1 MESVSCHQKGL
12 VMGNILW
19 SVDKKIYSDKED
31 HTLAITGWAI
41 TRNQSEC
48 DFILYGSGKELFVP
62 EPSRC
67 ERADVAK
74 DLKETKDIKEVGNVG
89 FTVKIPEIIKLA
101 EEHEKLQLALRAGD
115 EKEIIWEAT
124 AAEVKD
130 FCEESLIE
138 YHIDEEQIT
147 QESILTVRGWV
158 VNQLEPDEIFVQ
170 GTDGSGMYDHQ
181 TKTSGRGRGK
191 GDFRRREKK
200 SGIQYY
206 CQSGE
211 YKRSEYLHLFQG
223 KRCTEN
229 LYCKCKKNKTGKYR
243 TVSAD
248 ETAVSEEQAEESG
261 IYKEKRYWKIYPL
274 CEKFPA

>member
-41 TRNQSEC
+41 TRDQSEC
-48 DFILYGSGKELFVP
+48 DFILYGSGKELSVP

-147 QESILTVRGWV
+147 GVSSRVLLRKKCLTT
-158 VNQLEPDEIFVQ
+158 NIIFI
-170 GTDGSGMYDHQ
+170 SPIWICLL
-181 TKTSGRGRGK
+181 K
-191 GDFRRREKK
+191 
-200 SGIQYY
+200 
-206 CQSGE
+206 
-211 YKRSEYLHLFQG
+211 
-223 KRCTEN
+223 
-229 LYCKCKKNKTGKYR
+229 
-243 TVSAD
+243 AD
-248 ETAVSEEQAEESG
+248 Y
-261 IYKEKRYWKIYPL
+261 IIKIRN
-274 CEKFPA
+274 

>member
-1 MESVSCHQKGL
+1 MT
-12 VMGNILW
+12 
-19 SVDKKIYSDKED
+19 KKIIL
-31 HTLAITGWAI
+31 LAITGWAI
-41 TRNQSEC
+41 TRDQSEC
-48 DFILYGSGKELFVP
+48 EFHFFMARERKLSVP

-147 QESILTVRGWV
+147 QESILTVRRLG
-158 VNQLEPDEIFVQ
+158 
-170 GTDGSGMYDHQ
+170 
-181 TKTSGRGRGK
+181 
-191 GDFRRREKK
+191 
-200 SGIQYY
+200 
-206 CQSGE
+206 
-211 YKRSEYLHLFQG
+211 
-223 KRCTEN
+223 
-229 LYCKCKKNKTGKYR
+229 CK
-243 TVSAD
+243 
-248 ETAVSEEQAEESG
+248 
-261 IYKEKRYWKIYPL
+261 
-274 CEKFPA
+274 PAGAG

>member
-41 TRNQSEC
+41 TRDQSEC
-48 DFILYGSGKELFVP
+48 DFILYGSGKELSVP

-170 GTDGSGMYDHQ
+170 GTDGKVLECTITRQRRPTWKRQRGFPKKRKEIWDSVLLSIWRIQ
-181 TKTSGRGRGK
+181 TIRISA
-191 GDFRRREKK
+191 
-200 SGIQYY
+200 SV
-206 CQSGE
+206 SGE
-211 YKRSEYLHLFQG
+211 KM
-223 KRCTEN
+223 
-229 LYCKCKKNKTGKYR
+229 YR
-243 TVSAD
+243 
-248 ETAVSEEQAEESG
+248 
-261 IYKEKRYWKIYPL
+261 
-274 CEKFPA
+274 KFIL

>member
-41 TRNQSEC
+41 TRDQSEC
-48 DFILYGSGKELFVP
+48 DFILYGSGKELSVP

-158 VNQLEPDEIFVQ
+158 VNQLSLI
-170 GTDGSGMYDHQ
+170 H
-181 TKTSGRGRGK
+181 
-191 GDFRRREKK
+191 
-200 SGIQYY
+200 I
-206 CQSGE
+206 
-211 YKRSEYLHLFQG
+211 
-223 KRCTEN
+223 
-229 LYCKCKKNKTGKYR
+229 
-243 TVSAD
+243 
-248 ETAVSEEQAEESG
+248 
-261 IYKEKRYWKIYPL
+261 
-274 CEKFPA
+274 

>member
-41 TRNQSEC
+41 TRDRSEC
-48 DFILYGSGKELFVP
+48 DFILYGSGKELSVP

-158 VNQLEPDEIFVQ
+158 VNQLEPDEIFVR
-170 GTDGSGMYDHQ
+170 GTDGKVLDNRIHIFCADGTSKKTIDQFGIKSDRNIRTIFLIYHFTGMQ
-181 TKTSGRGRGK
+181 GV
-191 GDFRRREKK
+191 
-200 SGIQYY
+200 GIA
-206 CQSGE
+206 
-211 YKRSEYLHLFQG
+211 
-223 KRCTEN
+223 EN
-229 LYCKCKKNKTGKYR
+229 DLT
-243 TVSAD
+243 
-248 ETAVSEEQAEESG
+248 
-261 IYKEKRYWKIYPL
+261 
-274 CEKFPA
+274 FF

>member
-1 MESVSCHQKGL
+1 M
-12 VMGNILW
+12 
-19 SVDKKIYSDKED
+19 
-31 HTLAITGWAI
+31 
-41 TRNQSEC
+41 
-48 DFILYGSGKELFVP
+48 
-62 EPSRC
+62 
-67 ERADVAK
+67 
-74 DLKETKDIKEVGNVG
+74 GNVG

-170 GTDGSGMYDHQ
+170 GTDGKVLEMYDHQ

-223 KRCTEN
+223 KRM
-229 LYCKCKKNKTGKYR
+229 YR
-243 TVSAD
+243 
-248 ETAVSEEQAEESG
+248 
-261 IYKEKRYWKIYPL
+261 
-274 CEKFPA
+274 KFIL

>member
-41 TRNQSEC
+41 TRDQSEC
-48 DFILYGSGKELFVP
+48 DFILYGSGKELSVP
-62 EPSRC
+62 EPLRC

-74 DLKETKDIKEVGNVG
+74 DLKKTKDIKEVGNVG

-170 GTDGSGMYDHQ
+170 GTDGKKRKEIWDSVLLSIWRIQ
-181 TKTSGRGRGK
+181 TIRISA
-191 GDFRRREKK
+191 
-200 SGIQYY
+200 SV
-206 CQSGE
+206 SGE
-211 YKRSEYLHLFQG
+211 KM
-223 KRCTEN
+223 
-229 LYCKCKKNKTGKYR
+229 YR
-243 TVSAD
+243 
-248 ETAVSEEQAEESG
+248 
-261 IYKEKRYWKIYPL
+261 
-274 CEKFPA
+274 KFIL

>member
-41 TRNQSEC
+41 TRDQSEC
-48 DFILYGSGKELFVP
+48 DFILYGSKKELSVL

-170 GTDGSGMYDHQ
+170 GTDCLLY
-181 TKTSGRGRGK
+181 TS
-191 GDFRRREKK
+191 DA
-200 SGIQYY
+200 
-206 CQSGE
+206 
-211 YKRSEYLHLFQG
+211 
-223 KRCTEN
+223 
-229 LYCKCKKNKTGKYR
+229 
-243 TVSAD
+243 AD
-248 ETAVSEEQAEESG
+248 E
-261 IYKEKRYWKIYPL
+261 L
-274 CEKFPA
+274 

>member
-41 TRNQSEC
+41 TRDQSEC
-48 DFILYGSGKELFVP
+48 DFILYGSGKELSVP

-170 GTDGSGMYDHQ
+170 GTDGKVLEC
-181 TKTSGRGRGK
+181 T
-191 GDFRRREKK
+191 
-200 SGIQYY
+200 I
-206 CQSGE
+206 
-211 YKRSEYLHLFQG
+211 RSEERRVG
-223 KRCTEN
+223 KECRSRWSP
-229 LYCKCKKNKTGKYR
+229 YH
-243 TVSAD
+243 
-248 ETAVSEEQAEESG
+248 
-261 IYKEKRYWKIYPL
+261 
-274 CEKFPA
+274 

>member
-138 YHIDEEQIT
+138 YHIDEDRK
-147 QESILTVRGWV
+147 SV
-158 VNQLEPDEIFVQ
+158 V
-170 GTDGSGMYDHQ
+170 
-181 TKTSGRGRGK
+181 
-191 GDFRRREKK
+191 
-200 SGIQYY
+200 
-206 CQSGE
+206 
-211 YKRSEYLHLFQG
+211 
-223 KRCTEN
+223 
-229 LYCKCKKNKTGKYR
+229 
-243 TVSAD
+243 
-248 ETAVSEEQAEESG
+248 
-261 IYKEKRYWKIYPL
+261 
-274 CEKFPA
+274 

>member
-41 TRNQSEC
+41 TRDQSEC
-48 DFILYGSGKELFVP
+48 DFILYGSGKELSVP

-170 GTDGSGMYDHQ
+170 GTDG
-181 TKTSGRGRGK
+181 KVL
-191 GDFRRREKK
+191 E
-200 SGIQYY
+200 
-206 CQSGE
+206 
-211 YKRSEYLHLFQG
+211 
-223 KRCTEN
+223 CTITRQIPD
-229 LYCKCKKNKTGKYR
+229 CISR
-243 TVSAD
+243 
-248 ETAVSEEQAEESG
+248 
-261 IYKEKRYWKIYPL
+261 
-274 CEKFPA
+274 